1 MSTSSL
7 TVSAPNLF
15 IERNGRRLA
24 YRRFGA
30 GQTIL
35 FCNRFRGDLDTW
47 DPAFLDALV
56 GLGFEVIIFDY
67 SGLGLSTGERTY
79 NPLVLAK
86 DVMDLLDTLE
96 LPQVVLGGWSIG
108 GLVAQV
114 VFATAPQRLS
124 HLVLLGTNP
133 PGELAKL
140 AEQLFYD
147 LASKLENDFDDYV
160 QLFFEPASA
169 ASRQAAAESFAR
181 LALRQTERSVP
192 VPGDWA
198 GSLLTAA
205 GGKPRSNFFPAPGIL
220 EALKHTSIPML
231 HIGGDHDISFPVENW
246 YALNQQLPTLQLH
259 TFPQAGH
266 GPHQQYPEASAQY
279 LATFVST
286 SITTVPLPQTAQNLA
301 TGS

>member
-1 MSTSSL
+1 MQTTSL
-7 TVSAPNLF
+7 TVSAPNQF

-24 YRRFGA
+24 YRRFGT

-47 DPAFLDALV
+47 DPAFLDALAAQ
-56 GLGFEVIIFDY
+56 GFDVIIFDY
-67 SGLGLSTGERTY
+67 SGLGLSSGERTY
-79 NPLVLAK
+79 NPLQMSQ
-86 DVMDLLDTLE
+86 DVVDLLDALE

-114 VFATAPQRLS
+114 VLAKAPQRLS
-124 HLVLLGTNP
+124 HLVLVGTNP
-133 PGELAKL
+133 PGELPKM

-147 LASKLENDFDDYV
+147 LAGKLENDFDDYV

-169 ASRQAAAESFAR
+169 ASRQAAADSFAR
-181 LALRQTERSVP
+181 LALRQTDRGVP

-198 GSLLTAA
+198 GGLLAA
-205 GGKPRSNFFPAPGIL
+205 SGGKPRSNFFPAPAVL
-220 EALKHTSIPML
+220 EALKHTSIPVL

-246 YALNQQLPTLQLH
+246 YALNQQLPTMQLH

-266 GPHQQYPEASAQY
+266 GPHQQYPEASAQAI
-279 LATFVST
+279 ATFVR
-286 SITTVPLPQTAQNLA
+286 VPWLSAQ
-301 TGS
+301 